1 MKMFKDYSKG
11 MGYLIL
17 TIVVLAIVGGGLRFA
32 GVFGERIVFE
42 NSFQYKEGM
51 RQRANVLEAQIAE
64 IEINIMRN
72 PEMSNQLNAQKK
84 VLQIQLKG
92 MK

>member
-1 MKMFKDYSKG
+1 MFKEYSTF

-17 TIVVLAIVGGGLRFA
+17 TIVILAIIGGGLRIA
-32 GVFGERIVFE
+32 GVFGERVVFE

-64 IEINIMRN
+64 IDMQISIN
-72 PEMSNQLNAQKK
+72 PDMSQQLSAQRK

>member
-1 MKMFKDYSKG
+1 MFKDYSKF
-11 MGYLIL
+11 MGYLVL
-17 TIVVLAIVGGGLRFA
+17 TIVILALVGAGLRLA
-32 GVFGERIVFE
+32 NVFGERVVFE

-51 RQRANVLEAQIAE
+51 SQRALTLEAQIAD
-64 IEINIMRN
+64 IEMSIIKS
-72 PEMSNQLNAQKK
+72 PEMSDQLNAQKK